1 VALVLRSPS
10 RNCVVQLKFCEMTSR
25 KADLFR
31 SKSFTALTVAC
42 LLCGG
47 GTAPLAQAGPVPT
60 PPLQPVADTGP
71 PAPPDL
77 VPSGPPGV
85 LDTPDGWRI
94 EVSARDETQLP
105 VEPLTTALSSREY
118 LVGGTFFGKVTGAGA
133 TTVTGGSLVAGYQ
146 IGCGVLADEI
156 AIEPSAGIDL
166 GLPEPDFDGEF
177 GLDASI
183 DLLPGQISVVDIAD
197 MKFDGTEARV
207 TIAGLR
213 VNFDRCV
220 GQSFIRSHATLAV
233 STEDTEDVITYLGVT
248 KIV

>member
-1 VALVLRSPS
+1 
-10 RNCVVQLKFCEMTSR
+10 MTPR
-25 KADLFR
+25 KAGPVR
-31 SKSFTALTVAC
+31 SKRFTALTVVC
-42 LLCGG
+42 LMNALGA
-47 GTAPLAQAGPVPT
+47 APVARAEPVPA
-60 PPLQPVADTGP
+60 PPVQPVADTGP
-71 PAPPDL
+71 PPPSG
-77 VPSGPPGV
+77 VVASGPPGI
-85 LDTPDGWRI
+85 LDTPDGWHV

-105 VEPLTTALSSREY
+105 VAPLTTAISSREY
-118 LVGGTFFGKVTGAGA
+118 LVGGTFVGKVTGSG
-133 TTVTGGSLVAGYQ
+133 TTAVTGGTLVAGYQ
-146 IGCGVLADEI
+146 IGCGVLADQF
-156 AIEPSAGIDL
+156 AIEPSVGLDL

-177 GLDASI
+177 GIDASI

-233 STEDTEDVITYLGVT
+233 STKDTEDVITYLGVT